1 MKYVIIGAGAA
12 GVNAAEIIK
21 KNDPAGNVV
30 IIGAE
35 KYFPYNRYLL
45 TDFLCDRVQIENL
58 FYASADSLKMAGI
71 EFRKGEY
78 VKEIDPGKK
87 SIKLVHN
94 EIMHYDKLLIAAGAS
109 PWLGK
114 VVRPFQK
121 FIQRYCSL
129 QDVCLLKQALPGI
142 RDCIVSGPGLSS
154 LDLICGLYK
163 SGKKI
168 TFIIDGIRP
177 DWPLPDKKLAGELYQ
192 IILDKGIEIVPEDRI
207 TAIEKPDDRC
217 LVSTLKQRKLSAD
230 IVFCW
235 DDYVP
240 NVSFLKGTGI
250 RKKTGILVNE
260 YLETNLPDIYAAG
273 DCVEIY
279 HPGCKC
285 YRTDYGW
292 PNALEQGE
300 AAAWN
305 MTGQHKAYRVHD
317 SLELNLAGKPLKA
330 RWWK

>member
-1 MKYVIIGAGAA
+1 MKYVIIGAGPA

-21 KNDPAGNVV
+21 KNDPGGNVV
-30 IIGAE
+30 IIGDE

-45 TDFLCDRVQIENL
+45 TDFFCGEIQIENL
-58 FYASADSLKMAGI
+58 FYSSADSFKMAGI

-78 VKEIDPGKK
+78 VKAINPGKK
-87 SIKLVHN
+87 NIKLVHN
-94 EIMHYDKLLIAAGAS
+94 EIMQYDKLLIAVGAC
-109 PWLGK
+109 PWLGQ
-114 VVRPFQK
+114 VLRPFQK
-121 FIQRYCSL
+121 NIQRYCSL
-129 QDVCLLKQALPGI
+129 QDVCILKQKLPFI

-163 SGKKI
+163 VGKKI
-168 TFIIDGIRP
+168 TYIIEGTIP
-177 DWPLPDKKLAGELYQ
+177 DWSLLDKDLCAELYK
-192 IILDKGIEIVPEDRI
+192 IIIDKGIEIIPEDRI
-207 TAIEKPDDRC
+207 TAVEKSADHC
-217 LVSTLKQRKLSAD
+217 LISTLKQRKLLAD

-240 NVSFLKGTGI
+240 NISFLKGTGI

-260 YLETNLPDIYAAG
+260 FLETNLADIYAAG

-279 HPGCKC
+279 HPACKC
-285 YRTDYGW
+285 YRINFGW

-300 AAAWN
+300 IAALN
-305 MTGQHKAYRVHD
+305 MTGQHKEYRVHD
-317 SLELNLAGKPLKA
+317 SIDLNLAGKPLKA